1 MLSRLPSP
9 LRRLWRLFEAK
20 RALLD
25 GAPERTLEMLGD
37 PCLALSSDADK
48 LRGRALELLVRS
60 ATQRAAEGRDASVAR
75 ILTVVASEDPARAGE
90 VRRDLKSV
98 EGPQSKNS
106 RSIEKLLAE
115 MRAESG
121 VVPPKAVK
129 SESRPAEKPPAPP
142 PVPRAAGAPLRFHLA
157 IDDGGEFLVVSGASI
172 TIGHA
177 RSGEADIPLLA
188 DLESVH
194 ARLVWSESFHAGPG
208 WHIEPISS
216 GVVEVAGRL
225 LGAESQRLADGDE
238 VRLAPNLSFRFRLP
252 VLSSSTALLNL
263 MHGAES
269 EGAVSVLLLLPG
281 ASGRVRI
288 GPQLRRHVPITGLE
302 HEVEMTLEDGQLA
315 VSCEGGVRVDGPGAP
330 EGAAPSCTLDLPP
343 VARFDVTVNA
353 RPSQR
358 PPFSIAIGPIEER
371 EVPPLPPALGNDSGH
386 TESDS

>member
-37 PCLALSSDADK
+37 PCLALSPSANE
-48 LRGRALELLVRS
+48 LRARALEQLVRA
-60 ATQRAAEGRDASVAR
+60 ATHRAAEGRDSSVAR
-75 ILTVVASEDPARAGE
+75 ILNLVASEDPARAGE
-90 VRRDLKSV
+90 VRRDLRDS
-98 EGPQSKNS
+98 EEPRSKGS

-115 MRAESG
+115 MRADSG
-121 VVPPKAVK
+121 KVPAPAPKRA
-129 SESRPAEKPPAPP
+129 PAPP
-142 PVPRAAGAPLRFHLA
+142 PIPRAAGAPLRFHLA

-177 RSGEADIPLLA
+177 RAAEADIPLLA

-208 WHIEPISS
+208 WHIEPTSS
-216 GVVEVAGRL
+216 GLVEVSGRV

-252 VLSSSTALLNL
+252 VVSSSSAVLVLL
-263 MHGAES
+263 HGAES
-269 EGAVSVLLLLPG
+269 EGAVNVLLLLPG

-288 GPQLRRHVPITGLE
+288 GPQVRRHVPVAGLE
-302 HEVEMTLEDGQLA
+302 HEVEMTLEGGRLEVA
-315 VSCEGGVRVDGPGAP
+315 CEGGVRVDGPGAS
-330 EGAAPSCTLDLPP
+330 EGAAPNAWLDLPP
-343 VARFDVTVNA
+343 RTRYDVTVNA

-358 PPFSIAIGPIEER
+358 PPFSIAIGPIEEL
-371 EVPPLPPALGNDSGH
+371 EPPPLPPLTGNA
-386 TESDS
+386 ESDA